1 LLRRIEK
8 KVIVLVT
15 AILLVLILTAC
26 SGEDV
31 SAESSTV
38 STSEVPSQAS
48 STQDAIEEGQA
59 TIAAMDAVTPSNNL
73 SDAELEELIEITAAK
88 VGRTGDQY
96 KADCAAEGKTPLE
109 EFQQAADFMGISLK
123 EYYAAEKHTAANM
136 SPGAKENQ
144 ENMAAFFDAVGDID
158 VEGMEAEMDKVSEMS
173 DEEAY
178 AYVIASVAGEGADAF
193 SGTKETEGGFKTF
206 GQYDVV
212 EVIESNHDI
221 ELGVFTIRYKS
232 SASPSVLIEYYREKL
247 SGTPGYTVNYIE
259 DNPSADFMG
268 TINGGDWVSLSV
280 YPVDGSNE
288 SWVYYYIE
296 DK

>member
-1 LLRRIEK
+1 M
-8 KVIVLVT
+8 T

-26 SGEDV
+26 GGKDV
-31 SAESSTV
+31 SAESSTPSP
-38 STSEVPSQAS
+38 STTEMSSQQ
-48 STQDAIEEGQA
+48 STERDVLEEGQA
-59 TIAAMDAVTPSNNL
+59 TIAAMEAVAPSNNL
-73 SDAELEELIEITAAK
+73 SDAELEELIQITASK

-123 EYYAAEKHTAANM
+123 EYYAAEKHAAANM
-136 SPGAKENQ
+136 SAEAKENQ

-158 VEGMEAEMDKVSEMS
+158 VEGMEAEMDMVAEMS
-173 DEEAY
+173 DEEAA
-178 AYVIASVAGEGADAF
+178 AYVLASVAGEGADAF
-193 SGTKETEGGFKTF
+193 SGTKQTEGGFKTF

-232 SASPSVLIEYYREKL
+232 SASPSDLIEYYREKL
-247 SGTPGYTVNYIE
+247 SGTPGYTINYIE

>member
-1 LLRRIEK
+1 M
-8 KVIVLVT
+8 T

-31 SAESSTV
+31 SAESST
-38 STSEVPSQAS
+38 PAS
-48 STQDAIEEGQA
+48 STFEMSSQQSSEQDAIEEGQA

-96 KADCAAEGKTPLE
+96 KADCASEGKTPLE
-109 EFQQAADFMGISLK
+109 EFQLAADFMGISLK
-123 EYYAAEKHTAANM
+123 EYYAAEKHTAANI
-136 SPGAKENQ
+136 SPAAKENQ

-158 VEGMEAEMDKVSEMS
+158 VEGMEAEMNKVSDMS

-280 YPVDGSNE
+280 YPVDGSNG